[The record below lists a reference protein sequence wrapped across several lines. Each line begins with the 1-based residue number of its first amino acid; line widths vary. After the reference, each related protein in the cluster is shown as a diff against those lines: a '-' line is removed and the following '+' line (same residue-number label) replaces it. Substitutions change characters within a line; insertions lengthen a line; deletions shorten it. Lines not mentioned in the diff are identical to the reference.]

1 MGSQN
6 LMWGLL
12 APWHTPY
19 AETFMSSPSNWK
31 NQTVCQISVS
41 YALCSYANMYFP
53 QAFYYMYQIMGF
65 EGEGVKILCSN
76 PQKALPCVN
85 TRLLVYRMSKPV
97 QRPESVEK
105 FCVQT
110 NKQTNKQKLSGN
122 FRLYG
127 EK

>member
-1 MGSQN
+1 MELWYLQMPSSIPNFSFALLVSDIKMGSQN

-19 AETFMSSPSNWK
+19 AETFMSSPSNWQD
-31 NQTVCQISVS
+31 QTVCQISVS

-97 QRPESVEK
+97 QRPE
-105 FCVQT
+105 
-110 NKQTNKQKLSGN
+110 L
-122 FRLYG
+122 
-127 EK
+127 